1 MGIDGER
8 YISGDNMKSLLK
20 FEADW
25 CGPCQQLKPIVKQH
39 ISDHPDVVL
48 DTVNVDD
55 PQRADLVVE
64 HGVRA
69 IPTLV
74 LLEDGEVKARRQ
86 NTLPAPQLD
95 VFVSQ

>member
-1 MGIDGER
+1 MGIGGDR
-8 YISGDNMKSLLK
+8 YVSGDNMKTLLK

-25 CGPCQQLKPIVKQH
+25 CGPCQQLKPIVKQYM
-39 ISDHPDVVL
+39 SDHPDVVL
-48 DTVNVDD
+48 DTVDVDD
-55 PQRADLVVE
+55 PQRSDLVVE

-74 LLEDGEVKARRQ
+74 LLEDGKVKARHQ
-86 NTLPAPQLD
+86 GTLSASQLD

>member
-1 MGIDGER
+1 
-8 YISGDNMKSLLK
+8 
-20 FEADW
+20 
-25 CGPCQQLKPIVKQH
+25 
-39 ISDHPDVVL
+39 VVL